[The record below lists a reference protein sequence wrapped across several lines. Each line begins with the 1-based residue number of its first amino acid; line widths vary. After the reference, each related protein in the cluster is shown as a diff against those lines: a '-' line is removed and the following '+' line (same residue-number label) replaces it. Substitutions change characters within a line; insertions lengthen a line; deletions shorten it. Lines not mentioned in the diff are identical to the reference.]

1 MDAHLYI
8 IKKWVVD
15 YLAENKYELLIIVN
29 INMTIRPNKGIYE
42 VWLYYTA
49 D

>member
-29 INMTIRPNKGIYE
+29 INVTIIPNKEIYE
-42 VWLYYTA
+42 I
-49 D
+49 